1 MKIDIK
7 IAVIGLGYVGLPLA
21 RLFSTKYKTI
31 GFDLKESRVNELM
44 SGHDST
50 NEVSDELLQSAIDS
64 GFVCTSN
71 LSDIKDCNFFVVAVP
86 TPVDESYKPDLTP
99 LIKSSQMIG
108 TILKPK
114 DIVVYE
120 STTYP
125 GCTEEVCIPELEKS
139 SEMIFNKDFFVGY
152 SPERINPGDKE
163 HTVEKILKVT
173 SGCNELIAQIVDDV
187 YNSVLVNGTYKAS
200 SIKVAEA
207 SKIIE
212 NTQRDCNIAFF
223 NELSKIFDAI
233 GVPTND
239 VIEAASTKWNFN
251 KLHPGLVG
259 GHCIGVDPYYLIE
272 KSKKCGYNPEF
283 ISKAREVNE
292 GMGKYV
298 AGRFIKKLILED
310 RKVKDGRFLILGFTF
325 KENCPDTR
333 NTKVIHIYNEL
344 KEYTDNIVVC
354 DPLANID
361 AVRREYGIEIV
372 NEIPEEEF
380 DGVLLA
386 VNHKEFK
393 DIENIT
399 LNIKEL

>member
-1 MKIDIK
+1 MNIDIK

-21 RLFSTKYKTI
+21 RLFSTKYPTV
-31 GFDLKESRVNELM
+31 GFDLKASRITELM

-50 NEVSDELLQSAIDS
+50 NEVSDELLQSAIDN

-71 LSDIKDCNFFVVAVP
+71 IEDIRNCNFYVVAVP
-86 TPVDESYKPDLTP
+86 TPVDDSYKPDLTP
-99 LIKSSQMIG
+99 LIKASEMIG
-108 TILKPK
+108 SILKPK

-125 GCTEEVCIPELEKS
+125 GCTEEVCIPELEDAS
-139 SEMIFNKDFFVGY
+139 GMTFNKDFFVGY

-163 HTVEKILKVT
+163 HTVEKIKKVT
-173 SGCNELIAQIVDDV
+173 SGCNETIAQIVDDV
-187 YNSVLVNGTYKAS
+187 YNSVLVNGTFKAA

-223 NELSKIFDAI
+223 NELCKIFDALGI
-233 GVPTND
+233 STND

-272 KSKKCGYNPEF
+272 KSKSCGYNPEF
-283 ISKAREVNE
+283 ISKARELNE
-292 GMGKYV
+292 GMGRYV
-298 AGRFIKKLILED
+298 ANKFIKRLILSG
-310 RKVKDGRFLILGFTF
+310 KKIKDGKFLILGFTF

-344 KEYTDNIVVC
+344 KEYTDNITIC
-354 DPLANID
+354 DPIANKD
-361 AVRREYGIEIV
+361 AVRKEYGIDIV
-372 NEIPEEEF
+372 NEIPDEMF
-380 DGVLLA
+380 DGILLA
-386 VNHKEFK
+386 VRHKEF
-393 DIENIT
+393 EGLPVT
-399 LNIKEL
+399 LSIKNL

>member
-21 RLFSTKYKTI
+21 RLFSTKYETI

-44 SGHDST
+44 GGHDST
-50 NEVSDELLQSAIDS
+50 NEVSDELLQSAIDN

-139 SEMIFNKDFFVGY
+139 SGMIFNKDFFVGY

-173 SGCNELIAQIVDDV
+173 SGCNELIAQIIDDV

-223 NELSKIFDAI
+223 NELAKIFDALGI
-233 GVPTND
+233 PTND

-292 GMGKYV
+292 GMGRYV

-310 RKVKDGRFLILGFTF
+310 RKIKDGKFLILGFTF

-361 AVRREYGIEIV
+361 AVRKEYGIEIV
-372 NEIPEEEF
+372 NDIPEGEF
-380 DGVLLA
+380 DGDLLA

-393 DIENIT
+393 DIKNIT
-399 LNIKEL
+399 LSIKEL